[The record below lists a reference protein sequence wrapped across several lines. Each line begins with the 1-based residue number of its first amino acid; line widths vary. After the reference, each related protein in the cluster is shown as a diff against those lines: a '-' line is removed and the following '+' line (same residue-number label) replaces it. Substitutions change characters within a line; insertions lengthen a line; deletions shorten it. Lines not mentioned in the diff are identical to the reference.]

1 MEFEKITTVNEQLTA
16 RRDIVYQGFEFK
28 IIEKNNKEIQFL
40 KNTAE
45 KLQELNRE
53 LKEENDRYS
62 EEQMNEMYK
71 YYKNGGLFE

>member
-1 MEFEKITTVNEQLTA
+1 MREN
-16 RRDIVYQGFEFK
+16 FEFK

-45 KLQELNRE
+45 KLQELNKE

-62 EEQMNEMYK
+62 EEQMNEMYN
-71 YYKNGGLFE
+71 YYKGKGY